1 MDWIVARLQSGPV
14 RVPDLNAGAE
24 KAVKNGAAFSLDA
37 YERAKRRGKQNGQ
50 LKMEREPNVNPPRW
64 WIWLADG
71 PAPEWYQSPRQL
83 HTV

>member
-37 YERAKRRGKQNGQ
+37 YERA
-50 LKMEREPNVNPPRW
+50 
-64 WIWLADG
+64 
-71 PAPEWYQSPRQL
+71 
-83 HTV
+83 